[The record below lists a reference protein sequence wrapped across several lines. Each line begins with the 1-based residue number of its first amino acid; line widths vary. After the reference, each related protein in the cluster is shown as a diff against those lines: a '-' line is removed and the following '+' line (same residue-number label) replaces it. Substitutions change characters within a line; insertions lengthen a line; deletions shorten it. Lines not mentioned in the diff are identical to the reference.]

1 MEKKIVILISS
12 SPFGELNN
20 YEALRSSIVFYEH
33 SLWVL
38 WIQDGVYFTLESTD
52 KKRTQQFLRLASEL
66 GVKLQVVRE
75 YLIERGL
82 DDSELM
88 PEVLVIDRC
97 EYIDLLSNVDLV
109 MSF

>member
-12 SPFGELNN
+12 SPFGKLNN
-20 YEALRSSIVFYEH
+20 YEALRSSMVFYEH
-33 SLWVL
+33 SLWIV

-66 GVKLQVVRE
+66 GVKLQVVKE

-82 DDSELM
+82 GHSELM

-97 EYIDLLSNVDLV
+97 EYIELLSNVDLV
-109 MSF
+109 MSY

>member
-12 SPFGELNN
+12 SPFGKLNN
-20 YEALRSSIVFYEH
+20 YEALRSSMVFYEH

-38 WIQDGVYFTLESTD
+38 WIQDGVYFI
-52 KKRTQQFLRLASEL
+52 

-82 DDSELM
+82 GDSELM

-109 MSF
+109 MNY